1 MVLYN
6 ITTKS
11 NKSLLSAVDSL
22 AIEIE
27 KSEVNTPPS
36 EYPVTTSFPSFTSF
50 ILVYNS
56 LPISLSIKF
65 PPDRGET
72 IINGY
77 LTCLLGN
84 SPSMEIIDLHIS

>member
-27 KSEVNTPPS
+27 KSDVNTPPS
-36 EYPVTTSFPSFTSF
+36 EYPVTTSFPSFTSYF
-50 ILVYNS
+50 GV
-56 LPISLSIKF
+56 
-65 PPDRGET
+65 
-72 IINGY
+72 
-77 LTCLLGN
+77 
-84 SPSMEIIDLHIS
+84 